1 MLDGQIQTCNRSELQ
16 ILKQGVLSDS
26 RPQRCEDGRS
36 EKLPVEIPFK
46 NSPESGAKNDCLTPL
61 KNGHSVPPEKGGKS
75 LLVGCV
81 CSTIILEIRG
91 TFFFY
96 NNKLD

>member
-46 NSPESGAKNDCLTPL
+46 NSPESGAKNDCLTPS
-61 KNGHSVPPEKGGKS
+61 KMAIRYPPKRAEKAS
-75 LLVGCV
+75 WLVAFGW
-81 CSTIILEIRG
+81 LRLQHH
-91 TFFFY
+91 Y
-96 NNKLD
+96 P